1 VGFIVEKDLL
11 MDIERPGFDPK
22 ISLYGPRQVIDSE
35 QHALGLFKLSKPLYS
50 LKLVPGGLHP
60 PFTQIN

>member
-1 VGFIVEKDLL
+1 
-11 MDIERPGFDPK
+11 MDIERPVFDPK
-22 ISLYGPRQVIDSE
+22 ISLYGPRQAIDSE

-60 PFTQIN
+60 PLTQIN